1 MRVLQEIYGN
11 AASDVKAALTN
22 GHVGPGGQLSEAVLR
37 DYHFYGH
44 AAAGRLAIATER
56 ATAILRGGEGVN
68 LGPPGRALAGPVLE
82 CIRFTWVD
90 PVASPLA

>member
-1 MRVLQEIYGN
+1 MRVLQEIYGD

-56 ATAILRGGEGVN
+56 ATAILRGGEGVKCSFQ
-68 LGPPGRALAGPVLE
+68 L
-82 CIRFTWVD
+82 RFEWCHFEV
-90 PVASPLA
+90 PLSAAFIEHLM

>member
-1 MRVLQEIYGN
+1 MRVLQEIYGD

-44 AAAGRLAIATER
+44 AAAGRLAIARSLAE
-56 ATAILRGGEGVN
+56 AISRGGKG
-68 LGPPGRALAGPVLE
+68 LMKPPAD
-82 CIRFTWVD
+82 CQ
-90 PVASPLA
+90 